1 MPQKA
6 FLIRSARLTTF
17 KRADENRIRR
27 QNYES
32 RIVSWLKLG
41 IRLIESLD
49 PQSGVLNVHVIV
61 FVLPCYIP
69 CNYSP
74 GEGFP
79 YKKDGVLVVP
89 FKG

>member
-1 MPQKA
+1 MVKIGDS
-6 FLIRSARLTTF
+6 F
-17 KRADENRIRR
+17 NR
-27 QNYES
+27 ES
-32 RIVSWLKLG
+32 R
-41 IRLIESLD
+41 

-69 CNYSP
+69 CKYSP

-79 YKKDGVLVVP
+79 YKKDGVLVAP

>member
-49 PQSGVLNVHVIV
+49 HSL
-61 FVLPCYIP
+61 
-69 CNYSP
+69 
-74 GEGFP
+74 GF
-79 YKKDGVLVVP
+79 
-89 FKG
+89 